1 MNKPVFERNG
11 RLEPAAAPLLIVLS
25 GPSGAGKDAVLARL
39 KEKALPLQFITTV
52 TTRARRNSEKDGKD
66 YRFVSVPEFQRM
78 KEHQELLEYA
88 NVYGNWYG
96 VPRQAVEQALGGK
109 NDVMLKLDIQGAA
122 TVRKVMPQSILVFLA
137 PVCRDD
143 LALRLGGRQTES
155 ASDLELRL
163 KTADLEMDKLPMF
176 DYLVV
181 NRQGK
186 IDEVVEDIEAI
197 IQAEKCRVFR
207 CI

>member
-1 MNKPVFERNG
+1 MNKPIFGRNG
-11 RLEPAAAPLLIVLS
+11 CLEPAAAPLLIVLS

-78 KEHQELLEYA
+78 IEHQELLEYA

-96 VPRQAVEQALGGK
+96 VPRQEVEQALGGK
-109 NDVMLKLDIQGAA
+109 KDVMLKLDIQGAA

-137 PVCRDD
+137 PVCLDD